1 MRAASRRVDTSTR
14 LGDLQ
19 KGAFPPPLSRQS
31 RADHSRP
38 ATARRGDRIPARFR
52 DGASGLAR
60 AGLAAPAA
68 LAALAALAVLL
79 GVCAPAPARADRLTF
94 DPAAIYRAPRGAA
107 HAEGPADAPVTI
119 VAWSD
124 HTCGFCYRAQHT
136 LDALQRLYPGQLRL
150 VHRWLPLDPDNTV
163 AAEAALAAAAQG
175 RFRPMNDRIF
185 AVAGRVDRAGLE
197 LFARELGLDMVRFRA
212 DLDAGRHRA
221 QIDAD
226 ARDAV
231 ALGLTGTPAFF
242 INGRALPGDQPLKAF
257 TDVIDEELLRAARQ
271 GVGYDALV
279 ATGRPTADVPQAERR
294 GFRFA
299 ADQTYKVGLGLP
311 GHQLG
316 PDDALVTI
324 VVWGDLQSAACA
336 KQAPIL
342 AQVRQR
348 YGADVRLVYRHLP
361 LWGHPQAA
369 LAAEAAVAAAEQGKL
384 WAFHDAVL
392 AHPGQL
398 ARADLEQL
406 AGAAGIDL
414 PRLRAALDDRRHRD
428 AVAAEGA
435 EAMALGVDTTPTLFV
450 NGHAVVGSRDRAAL
464 EQIIDEHLARARA
477 IAARGLPAR
486 DLYAVLMSGAVGEER
501 ADPSTVPDVSGLH
514 VALRSD
520 ELARAV
526 AAACRRRDSRRAAT
540 LSAHLKGDARRRAGL
555 VCTASGIDL
564 P

>member
-1 MRAASRRVDTSTR
+1 MRASVA
-14 LGDLQ
+14 
-19 KGAFPPPLSRQS
+19 A
-31 RADHSRP
+31 
-38 ATARRGDRIPARFR
+38 
-52 DGASGLAR
+52 LAR
-60 AGLAAPAA
+60 PGLLGLSAASLLLALLGAAPA
-68 LAALAALAVLL
+68 
-79 GVCAPAPARADRLTF
+79 GADKLTF
-94 DPAAIYRAPRGAA
+94 DPAAIYRAPRGAS
-107 HAEGPADAPVTI
+107 HAEGPAEAPVTI
-119 VAWSD
+119 VAWTD

-136 LDALQRLYPGQLRL
+136 LDALQRLYPGQLRF
-150 VHRWLPLDPDNTV
+150 VHRFLPLDPDNTV

-185 AVAGRVDRAGLE
+185 AVGGRVDRAGLE

-212 DLDAGRHRA
+212 DLDAGRHRG
-221 QIDAD
+221 QIEAD

-242 INGRALPGDQPLKAF
+242 INGRALPGDRPLKAF
-257 TDVIDEELLRAARQ
+257 TDIVDEELVRAARA

-279 ATGRPTADVPQAERR
+279 ATGRPTADAPPADRR
-294 GFRFA
+294 EFRFL

-324 VVWGDLQSAACA
+324 VVWGDLESAACA
-336 KQAPIL
+336 TLAPIL

-392 AHPGQL
+392 AHPGHL
-398 ARADLEQL
+398 ARAELEQI
-406 AGAAGIDL
+406 AGAAGLDL

-464 EQIIDEHLARARA
+464 EQIIDEHLARSRVITAH
-477 IAARGLPAR
+477 GLPAR

-501 ADPSTVPDVSGLH
+501 ADPSTIPDVSGVH
-514 VALRSD
+514 VALRPN

-526 AAACRRRDSRRAAT
+526 AAACRRRDQARAAT
-540 LSAHLKGDARRRAGL
+540 LSAHLTGDARRRADL